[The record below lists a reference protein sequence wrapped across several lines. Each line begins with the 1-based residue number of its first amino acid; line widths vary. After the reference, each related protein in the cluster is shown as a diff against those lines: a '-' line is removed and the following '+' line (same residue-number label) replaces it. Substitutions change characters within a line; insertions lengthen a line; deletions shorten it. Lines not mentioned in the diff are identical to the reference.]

1 MKRFASAPSE
11 NIAVA
16 GSCGS
21 KVLRG
26 GDSQRTNREA
36 IGFSTV
42 RHLDGEYRPASVKFI
57 GFG

>member
-1 MKRFASAPSE
+1 MKLSASAPSE

-36 IGFSTV
+36 LGFFRRASLGWEIST
-42 RHLDGEYRPASVKFI
+42 G
-57 GFG
+57 